1 MKKTFRTISMLAIAI
16 ALTTLTVSSCAGS
29 RGGQK
34 TTNDTNEKGKP
45 DTNP

>member
-1 MKKTFRTISMLAIAI
+1 MKKVFRTISMLAIAL

-34 TTNDTNEKGKP
+34 TTGETTEKGKP